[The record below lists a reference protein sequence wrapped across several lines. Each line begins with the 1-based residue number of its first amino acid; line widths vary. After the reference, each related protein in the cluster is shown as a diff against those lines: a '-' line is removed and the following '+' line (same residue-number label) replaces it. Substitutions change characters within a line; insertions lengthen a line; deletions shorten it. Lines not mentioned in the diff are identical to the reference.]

1 MSSNRLMYDT
11 SSEQYRVNESVG
23 SMGYLLD
30 SDKYENI
37 NKCRIGLGVV
47 GGSNVS
53 HITGNI
59 VDLESDLYGITRKAT
74 LCPDEKFFS
83 KCSVGDINNCQPN
96 DIFIK
101 GNATTQ
107 ERMISTDLLHLPTC
121 NMVDYPTVVLPNPIK
136 INKIINN

>member
-11 SSEQYRVNESVG
+11 CAERSRLNQSVG
-23 SMGYLLD
+23 TAGYLLD

-83 KCSVGDINNCQPN
+83 RCSVGDINNCQVN

-101 GNATTQ
+101 GTASTN
-107 ERMISTDLLHLPTC
+107 ERVVSTDLVHLPTC
-121 NMVDYPTVVLPNPIK
+121 NMVDYPSIVLPKPINL
-136 INKIINN
+136 NKMVK